1 MRQVAVREAAVLLH
15 TARRI
20 MVIGCSGS
28 GKSTLSRRLCARFDL
43 PYVSMDRDIFWL
55 PGWVMRERSDI
66 IAKVEKFA
74 AGSDWVFD
82 GNNTETMPARLLRA
96 DLVLWL
102 APPRR
107 VSLWGAMKRIAG
119 SYGEV
124 RADMA
129 PGCPERIDFA
139 FLRYIW
145 NFNQVTAPRLLQMI
159 ELKGGRVPVC
169 MLKSHREMNE
179 LLALSGGGH

>member
-1 MRQVAVREAAVLLH
+1 MRQIAVREAAVLLH

-28 GKSTLSRRLCARFDL
+28 GKSTLSRRICARFDL
-43 PYVSMDRDIFWL
+43 PYVSMDRDVFWL

-66 IAKVEKFA
+66 VASVA
-74 AGSDWVFD
+74 AYADGDDWVFD
-82 GNNTETMPARLLRA
+82 GNNTETMPLRLRRA

-102 APPRR
+102 APPRL
-107 VSLWGAMKRIAG
+107 VSLFGAMKRIAG

-124 RADMA
+124 RVDMA

-145 NFNQVTAPRLLQMI
+145 NFNRLTAPKMERVI
-159 ELKGGRVPVC
+159 ELNGAGVPVC
-169 MLKSHREMNE
+169 VLKSHRAVNE
-179 LLALSGGGH
+179 LLALSGAGH

>member
-1 MRQVAVREAAVLLH
+1 MRQVPVREAAVLLH

-28 GKSTLSRRLCARFDL
+28 GKSTLSRRICARFDL

-66 IAKVEKFA
+66 IAKVERYA
-74 AGSDWVFD
+74 SGGAWVFD
-82 GNNTETMPARLLRA
+82 GNNCETMPSRLRRA

-107 VSLWGAMKRIAG
+107 VSLFGAMKRMAG

-129 PGCPERIDFA
+129 PGCPERFDFA

-145 NFNQVTAPRLLQMI
+145 NFNEQTAPKMERMI
-159 ELKGGRVPVC
+159 NLDGARVPVC
-169 MLKSHREMNE
+169 VLKSRREMNE
-179 LLALSGGGH
+179 LLALSGVGH